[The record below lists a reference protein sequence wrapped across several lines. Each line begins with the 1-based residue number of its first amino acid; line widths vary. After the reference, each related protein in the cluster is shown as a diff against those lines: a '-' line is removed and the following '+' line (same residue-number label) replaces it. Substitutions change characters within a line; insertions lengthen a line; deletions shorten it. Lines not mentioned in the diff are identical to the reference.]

1 MAIGDKYRAKVAELE
16 GREQTD
22 DGLDGAQLKA
32 ILLKGLSF
40 SDARELAN
48 AGLSFEDICE
58 VADAQQRTHSSG
70 SDMQTV
76 LQQNAATMEQVLSR
90 ARNRRPEAYNGDI
103 PHTWRSAF
111 NPDGHAD
118 PTPPLK
124 CKMHE
129 GYWDIENQKAID
141 RWEIEGSI
149 DGLGPNTK
157 LEVLLANRLQPGEY
171 RVRNHDGVEGLV
183 RVVAQTSEATGA
195 VTKLTIAYPHN
206 WVDKA
211 SKGRLKPSLLRV
223 FCDMYDIGS
232 EKPDHMMAWLK
243 KQKQDSVAA

>member
-16 GREQTD
+16 GREQAD
-22 DGLDGAQLKA
+22 EGLSGEQLKA
-32 ILLKGLSF
+32 VLLKGLSL

-58 VADAQQRTHSSG
+58 VADAQKSNVQSG
-70 SDMQTV
+70 GDMGTI
-76 LQQNAATMEQVLSR
+76 LQQNAVMMEQVLSR
-90 ARNRRPEAYNGDI
+90 AKNRRPEAYNGDV
-103 PHTWRSAF
+103 PHRWRSAF
-111 NPDGHAD
+111 NPDGAD
-118 PTPPLK
+118 APTPPLK

-129 GYWDIENQKAID
+129 GYWDAEKETAVD

-157 LEVLLANRLQPGEY
+157 LEVLLANRLEPGEY
-171 RVRNHDGVEGLV
+171 RVRNHDGIEGLV
-183 RVVAQTSEATGA
+183 RVVAQKSEATGA

-223 FCDMYDIGS
+223 FCDIYDIGS
-232 EKPDHMMAWLK
+232 EKPDHMLAWLK
-243 KQKQDSVAA
+243 KQDAVAA